1 MRLPIRL
8 ALLGILAAACP
19 RPAHGQEAGPLSFG
33 ANVLFAQPVGE
44 FADNVDFGFGILGR
58 GTLDVGAPGVLGLR
72 LDLGFVNYGNEEIQI
87 CITLPCR
94 VTGAITTS
102 NDILLLGIGPE
113 IGTGRGRV
121 RAYTGASIGLAHFS
135 TTSSVDGTDG
145 LGIPF
150 AESTNYSDLTFAWRA
165 GPGIEVLLHEGDEAL
180 ISLDLA
186 ATYHANGEAT
196 YLTKGDIVDL
206 PDGSV
211 ELHPRKSKTDFWTIG
226 LGVSAAIR

>member
-19 RPAHGQEAGPLSFG
+19 RPAHAQEAGPLSFG
-33 ANVLFAQPVGE
+33 ANLLFAQPVGE

>member
-1 MRLPIRL
+1 MRLPARL
-8 ALLGILAAACP
+8 ALLGVLAAACP
-19 RPAHGQEAGPLSFG
+19 RLAHAQDAGPLSFG
-33 ANVLFAQPVGE
+33 ANLLFAQPVGE

-58 GTLDVGAPGVLGLR
+58 GTLEVGAPGVLGLR
-72 LDLGFVNYGNEEIQI
+72 LDLGFVNYGNEEIRI

-94 VTGAITTS
+94 VTGEITTS

-113 IGTGRGRV
+113 LGTGRGRV
-121 RAYTGASIGLAHFS
+121 RAYTGASVGLAHFS

-226 LGVSAAIR
+226 LGISAAIR